1 MYYLFNPEYLADKTA
16 ETQASLAQNKP
27 DADFV
32 EFAAD
37 VIYQRLKKNIRHYR
51 QYGPYWW
58 ALKDVLR
65 RQNYNVGNETDAR
78 IERIYRGADDAQT
91 IVAADTFYEDM
102 AGMVMADNIDW
113 QLSENE
119 EYQLWDNDM
128 ELRLSIRDMI
138 IKY

>member
-1 MYYLFNPEYLADKTA
+1 MYYQFEPQFLADKTA
-16 ETQASLAQNKP
+16 EAQANLADNQPN
-27 DADFV
+27 ADFV

-91 IVAADTFYEDM
+91 IVAADMFYEDM
-102 AGMVMADNIDW
+102 ASKVTADNMDW
-113 QLSENE
+113 QLSDTE
-119 EYQLWDNDM
+119 EYRLWDEDM
-128 ELRLSIRDMI
+128 ELRLSVTDMI
-138 IKY
+138 HKY

>member
-1 MYYLFNPEYLADKTA
+1 MYYQFNPQYLADKTA

-65 RQNYNVGNETDAR
+65 RQDYNVGDETDSY
-78 IERIYRGADDAQT
+78 IERIYRGIDDAQT
-91 IVAADTFYEDM
+91 IVAADMFYEDM
-102 AGMVMADNIDW
+102 ASMVTADNMDW
-113 QLSENE
+113 QLSDTE
-119 EYQLWDNDM
+119 EYRLWDEDM
-128 ELRLSIRDMI
+128 ELRLSVTDMI
-138 IKY
+138 QKY